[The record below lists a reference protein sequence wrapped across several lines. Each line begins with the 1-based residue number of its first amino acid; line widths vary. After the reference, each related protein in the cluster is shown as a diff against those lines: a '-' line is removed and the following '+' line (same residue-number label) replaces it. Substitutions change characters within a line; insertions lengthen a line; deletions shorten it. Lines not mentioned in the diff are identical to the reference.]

1 MQQKCYIS
9 SVLQSNTYFKIKLSA
24 KENFI
29 KPNIIKPCL
38 LKVVE
43 YEI

>member
-1 MQQKCYIS
+1 MPQKCYIS

-29 KPNIIKPCL
+29 KSTSINPWL
-38 LKVVE
+38 LKSSR
-43 YEI
+43 I